1 MVYKI
6 CSFSGGGI
14 RGIVP
19 ATIIQEILEMS
30 KKYGGSGKITD
41 FCDHVVGTSA
51 GGIVAAGLVVSD
63 DKENAKYDSSEI
75 TNMLFQNADKIF
87 SKVNCTDSTLINAL
101 MHPNGEYL
109 QYITSFKYSSVVLGA
124 LGSTL
129 LLAAPMALAY
139 YGGAKAIFATLAAT
153 AAIGGYAGKYINT
166 LYQHPETICEIREY
180 VEPKYSRQGI
190 DNVLYQYFGN
200 KTLTDTIIPFT
211 TFSFSLS
218 DGTVKSFSTLKANK
232 SPMDNFQL
240 QDALG
245 STSAAP
251 TFFAHKI
258 ITVRKDDGV
267 TKEHHEV
274 DSGLYSNSPL
284 ALAIA
289 LIRKHGDDKILERI
303 DDEGISILS
312 IGTGLYIH
320 KNIQE
325 SVKGEGILGWAPI
338 ATRTAMEGTEYI
350 SIIEGKYLHNSS
362 RIDVEMASSIPMDAS
377 DSEIINLLQ
386 RLAKDKAGE
395 PNIANYVRCVIE
407 NQSHCQIIGEL
418 PFENEFFL

>member
-1 MVYKI
+1 
-6 CSFSGGGI
+6 
-14 RGIVP
+14 
-19 ATIIQEILEMS
+19 
-30 KKYGGSGKITD
+30 
-41 FCDHVVGTSA
+41 
-51 GGIVAAGLVVSD
+51 
-63 DKENAKYDSSEI
+63 
-75 TNMLFQNADKIF
+75 
-87 SKVNCTDSTLINAL
+87 

-109 QYITSFKYSSVVLGA
+109 QYITSFTYGSLALGA
-124 LGSTL
+124 VGGAL

-139 YGGAKAIFATLAAT
+139 YGGTKAIIATLGIT
-153 AAIGGYAGKYINT
+153 AAIGGYAGQYIDT
-166 LYQHPETICEIREY
+166 LYQHPENICGIREY
-180 VEPKYSRQGI
+180 VQPKYSREGI
-190 DNVLYQYFGN
+190 DSVFYQYFGN

-251 TFFAHKI
+251 TFFAHKV

-267 TKEHHEV
+267 IKEHHEV

-289 LIRKHGDDKILERI
+289 VIRKHGDDEILERI

-320 KNIQE
+320 KNIHE

-350 SIIEGKYLHNSS
+350 SIIEGKYVHNSS
-362 RIDVEMASSIPMDAS
+362 RIDVEMADSIPMDAS
-377 DSEIINLLQ
+377 DSNTINLLQ
-386 RLAKDKAGE
+386 RLAKDKAAE
-395 PNIANYVRCVIE
+395 PNVDSYVRCVME
-407 NQSHCQIIGEL
+407 NKDHCQILGEL
-418 PFENEFFL
+418 PFENEFFLELS